1 MTPSR
6 PDPDRA
12 SGTVTGSELSA
23 DDAAALLRPV
33 DTLAVPIGPGA
44 PGGLLHALAN
54 RDDWQALEVFGALLL
69 DFFAVFTKPG
79 VRLRSGFFG
88 PAERALRD
96 AGANVEFIPADF
108 RRFVTIA
115 EQFAPRVMAT
125 AVAPPDEHGFMSL
138 SLHAGATVA
147 ELHRAARD
155 PNRIV
160 IAEVNDQLP
169 RTLGIPPQY
178 PHTLH
183 IDEVDAIVRNDRTPF
198 VLDDEVPSDVDKAIA
213 AFARDFVSEG
223 CTLQTGIGGVPSTI
237 VAVLAEAP
245 GGDYG
250 VHSEMF
256 TTGLMRLHQA
266 GKVTNARKGQFRG
279 FSISTFALGT
289 TELYSW
295 LDQNHDVR
303 FLPVDVVNAPDTIA
317 RNHDVVSINGALAV
331 DLYGQ
336 VAADRLGG
344 RQFSGIG
351 GHEDFVAQ
359 SGLELSDR
367 SLICLPSTA
376 QADGVTVSRI
386 VTTLTPGT
394 TVTTPR
400 HQLDLVITEY
410 GIAELRGRTVRER
423 AAALAEIAHP
433 DFRDG
438 LRAAVETTA

>member
-1 MTPSR
+1 MTAR
-6 PDPDRA
+6 E
-12 SGTVTGSELSA
+12 VSA
-23 DDAAALLRPV
+23 QDAAARLRPA
-33 DTLAVPIGPGA
+33 DTLAIPLGPGA
-44 PGGLLHALAN
+44 PDGLLHALGE
-54 RDDWQALEVFGALLL
+54 RDDWQGLEMFGALLL
-69 DFFAVFTKPG
+69 DLYAVFTKPG

-125 AVAPPDEHGFMSL
+125 AAAPPDEHGFMSL
-138 SLHAGATVA
+138 SLHAGATVG

-160 IAEVNDQLP
+160 IVEVNDQLP
-169 RTLGIPPQY
+169 RTLGIPPQF

-183 IDEVDAIVRNDRTPF
+183 VDEVDVIVRNDRAPF
-198 VLDDEVPSDVDKAIA
+198 VLDDEVPSDVDRAIA
-213 AFARDFVSEG
+213 AFAREFVSEG

-237 VAVLAEAP
+237 VAVLAEAS

-289 TELYSW
+289 TELYAW
-295 LDQNHDVR
+295 LDQNREVR
-303 FLPVDVVNAPDTIA
+303 FLPVDIVNAPDTIA
-317 RNHDVVSINGALAV
+317 RNHHVVSINGALAV

-336 VAADRLGG
+336 VAADRLDG

-376 QADGVTVSRI
+376 RSDGVTVSRI

-400 HQLDLVITEY
+400 HQLDLVITEH
-410 GIAELRGRTVRER
+410 GVAELRGRTVGER

-438 LRAAVETTA
+438 LRAAAEITS

>member
-1 MTPSR
+1 
-6 PDPDRA
+6 
-12 SGTVTGSELSA
+12 VSA
-23 DDAAALLRPV
+23 EDAAALVRSA
-33 DTLAVPIGPGA
+33 DSLAFPLGPGA
-44 PGGLLHALAN
+44 PEGLLHALGEG
-54 RDDWQALEVFGALLL
+54 DDLQALEVFGALLL
-69 DFFAVFTKPG
+69 DLYAVFTKPG

-125 AVAPPDEHGFMSL
+125 AAAPPDEHGFMSL
-138 SLHAGATVA
+138 SLHAGATVR
-147 ELHRAARD
+147 ELHRAALD

-160 IAEVNDQLP
+160 IVEVNDQLP
-169 RTLGIPPQY
+169 RTLGIPPQF

-183 IDEVDAIVRNDRTPF
+183 VDEVDVIVRNDRTPF
-198 VLDDEVPSDVDKAIA
+198 VLDDEVPSDVDRAIA
-213 AFARDFVSEG
+213 AFAREFVSDG

-237 VAVLAEAP
+237 VGVLAEAS

-256 TTGLMRLHQA
+256 TTGLMRLHEA

-289 TELYSW
+289 TELYAW
-295 LDQNHDVR
+295 LDQNREVR
-303 FLPVDVVNAPDTIA
+303 FLPVDIVNAPDTIA
-317 RNHDVVSINGALAV
+317 RNYHVVSINGALAV

-336 VAADRLGG
+336 VVADRLDG

-376 QADGVTVSRI
+376 RADGVTVSRI

-410 GIAELRGRTVRER
+410 GVAELRGRTVGER

-438 LRAAVETTA
+438 LRAAAEITS

>member
-1 MTPSR
+1 
-6 PDPDRA
+6 
-12 SGTVTGSELSA
+12 VTARELSA
-23 DDAAALLRPV
+23 EDAAARLRPA
-33 DTLAVPIGPGA
+33 DTLAIPLGPGA
-44 PGGLLHALAN
+44 PDGLLHALGE
-54 RDDWQALEVFGALLL
+54 RDDWQGLEVFGALLL
-69 DFFAVFTKPG
+69 DLYAVFTKPG

-138 SLHAGATVA
+138 SLHAGATVG

-160 IAEVNDQLP
+160 IVEVNDQLP
-169 RTLGIPPQY
+169 RTLGIPPQF

-183 IDEVDAIVRNDRTPF
+183 VDEVDVIVRNDRPPF
-198 VLDDEVPSDVDKAIA
+198 VLDDEVPSDVDRAIA
-213 AFARDFVSEG
+213 AFAREFVSEG

-237 VAVLAEAP
+237 VAVLAEAS

-289 TELYSW
+289 TELYAW
-295 LDQNHDVR
+295 LDQNREVR
-303 FLPVDVVNAPDTIA
+303 FLPVDIVNAPDTIA
-317 RNHDVVSINGALAV
+317 RNHHVVSINGALAV

-336 VAADRLGG
+336 VAADRFDG

-376 QADGVTVSRI
+376 RPDGVPDGVMVSRI

-400 HQLDLVITEY
+400 HQLDLVITEH
-410 GIAELRGRTVRER
+410 GVAELRGRTVGER
-423 AAALAEIAHP
+423 ASALAEIAHP

-438 LRAAVETTA
+438 LRAAADMTS